1 MYHHE
6 VIYRSKRLFTA
17 RRLLHFS
24 ITTYYT
30 SRSAKQGQGQ
40 QVKGSIINWSEPI
53 RNKISIRGIIIVQC
67 SYWSHLPL
75 GQPELW
81 EISKV
86 NILTYHTG
94 RLASHSH
101 ERYQRSIYLLI
112 IPAAWPIRAM
122 KNIKDQYILTYHTGR
137 LASQSHENYQRSI
150 YTYLSHRP
158 LGQLEPRRAMRN
170 IKNQYTYHTG
180 CLATQSCEKYQKVNI
195 LTYHTGRL
203 SNQSHARYQMSAYL
217 LIASA
222 VWPIRAMRNV
232 KRSINLRIAPAAWPI
247 RARDRAKESSSMT
260 TAQCT
265 LWNLRTK

>member
-40 QVKGSIINWSEPI
+40 HVKGSIINWSEPI

-94 RLASHSH
+94 RLASQSH
-101 ERYQRSIYLLI
+101 ERYQRSVYLLI
-112 IPAAWPIRAM
+112 TPAAWPIRA
-122 KNIKDQYILTYHTGR
+122 KESHEKYQKSIYLLITPAAWPLRAARNIK
-137 LASQSHENYQRSI
+137 RSI
-150 YTYLSHRP
+150 YLLITLVASPIRAMRDIKCQYTYLSHR
-158 LGQLEPRRAMRN
+158 LFGQSEPW
-170 IKNQYTYHTG
+170 
-180 CLATQSCEKYQKVNI
+180 E
-195 LTYHTGRL
+195 
-203 SNQSHARYQMSAYL
+203 MS
-217 LIASA
+217 
-222 VWPIRAMRNV
+222 
-232 KRSINLRIAPAAWPI
+232 K
-247 RARDRAKESSSMT
+247 D
-260 TAQCT
+260 Q
-265 LWNLRTK
+265 